1 MSTRRHILVAVQS
14 EKVVVEDLMM
24 AIHIERKLGD
34 RAAEKSLV
42 SKLKRLYPDAP
53 KAAGYFGGELDE

>member
-1 MSTRRHILVAVQS
+1 
-14 EKVVVEDLMM
+14 VVEDLMM

-42 SKLKRLYPDAP
+42 SKLKRLYPDSP
-53 KAAGYFGGELDE
+53 KAAAYFGGETDE